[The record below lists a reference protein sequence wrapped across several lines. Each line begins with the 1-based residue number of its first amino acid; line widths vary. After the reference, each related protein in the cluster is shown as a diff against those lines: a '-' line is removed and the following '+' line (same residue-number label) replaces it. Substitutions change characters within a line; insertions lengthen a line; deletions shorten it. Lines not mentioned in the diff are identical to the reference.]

1 MMDKSIVSP
10 FFDSRCKVVN
20 VFGYILSLF
29 PVVLIRYHLQNER
42 DFVKL
47 HYEGPSMTNM
57 R

>member
-1 MMDKSIVSP
+1 MDKSIVSP